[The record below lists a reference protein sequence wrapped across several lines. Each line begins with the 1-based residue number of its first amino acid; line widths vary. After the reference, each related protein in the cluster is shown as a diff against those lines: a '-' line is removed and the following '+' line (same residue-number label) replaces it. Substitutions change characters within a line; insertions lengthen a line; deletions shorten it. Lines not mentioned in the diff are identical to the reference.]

1 MSPSAQSVTP
11 ASCAERIK
19 MKDTYESPL
28 CSRYA
33 SSYMKHLFSPDMRYR
48 TWRRLWTELA
58 RCEHELG
65 LPVTEQ
71 QVKELEAHINDID
84 YDIVRNINMLR
95 KSPFQIRLLRAS
107 LERQFSLIVAYMFIT
122 VHQTMN

>member
-1 MSPSAQSVTP
+1 
-11 ASCAERIK
+11 
-19 MKDTYESPL
+19 MKDIYESPF

-71 QVKELEAHINDID
+71 QVAALEAHIDDID
-84 YDIVRNINMLR
+84 YDCVAAREREVRQGAGG
-95 KSPFQIRLLRAS
+95 SDCGSCYPSFRL
-107 LERQFSLIVAYMFIT
+107 
-122 VHQTMN
+122 